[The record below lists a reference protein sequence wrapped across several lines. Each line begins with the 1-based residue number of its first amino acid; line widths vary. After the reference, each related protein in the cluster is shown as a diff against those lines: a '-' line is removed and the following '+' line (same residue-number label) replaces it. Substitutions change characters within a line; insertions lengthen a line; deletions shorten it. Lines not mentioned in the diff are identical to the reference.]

1 VPFVGLTGGMGAG
14 KSTALEALERLGA
27 AVISTDAV
35 VHELYGT
42 DQLRDA
48 ILERWGDDMALG
60 GTIDRSRVAA
70 RAFAEDSERKWLEGL
85 LWPQVAAR
93 VAQWLNEVRAHEPP
107 PKAAIVETPLLFE
120 AGMEGIYDHTIAV
133 IAEEPLRSQRA
144 SSRGHVLAEERSS
157 RQLSQE
163 EKSRRA
169 TFTVENNG
177 TQDELEERLRRILQE
192 IVESSRP
199 H

>member
-1 VPFVGLTGGMGAG
+1 MPFVGLTGGMGAG
-14 KSTALEALERLGA
+14 KSTALAALERLGA
-27 AVISTDAV
+27 AVISTDAI

-42 DQLRDA
+42 DQLRDV
-48 ILERWGDDMALG
+48 IVERWGNDMAPG

-70 RAFAEDSERKWLEGL
+70 RAFADDGERKWLEGL
-85 LWPQVAAR
+85 LWPQVARR
-93 VAQWLNEVRAHEPP
+93 VAEWLNGVRAHEPP

-120 AGMEGIYDHTIAV
+120 AGMEGIYEYTIAV

-144 SSRGHVLAEERSS
+144 SNRGHALAAERSS
-157 RQLSQE
+157 RQLSQP

-177 TQDELEERLRRILQE
+177 TQDELEERLQRILQE
-192 IVESSRP
+192 IVASSRT